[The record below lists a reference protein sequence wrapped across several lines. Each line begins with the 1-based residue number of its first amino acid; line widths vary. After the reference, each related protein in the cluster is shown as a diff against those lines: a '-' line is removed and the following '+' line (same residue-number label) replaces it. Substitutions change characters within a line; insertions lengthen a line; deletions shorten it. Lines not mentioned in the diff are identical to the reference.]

1 MFYISDY
8 KQRIRKIH
16 GAKCLMV
23 NIPNARHAQWI
34 EQYNDKWFHLG
45 LDWKFMLWVLR
56 ASYNEQSCEFL
67 HFLSTKSKYNEH

>member
-8 KQRIRKIH
+8 QQRIRKIH

-34 EQYNDKWFHLG
+34 EQYNDTWFRDRPWTRLKIYALG
-45 LDWKFMLWVLR
+45 FESILQWTKLR
-56 ASYNEQSCEFL
+56 ISAFFIKEIEI
-67 HFLSTKSKYNEH
+67 

>member
-8 KQRIRKIH
+8 KQRIWKIN

-34 EQYNDKWFHLG
+34 EQYNDTWFRDRPWTRLKIYALG
-45 LDWKFMLWVLR
+45 FESILQWTKLR
-56 ASYNEQSCEFL
+56 ISAFFIKEIEI
-67 HFLSTKSKYNEH
+67 

>member
-8 KQRIRKIH
+8 QQRIRKIH

-34 EQYNDKWFHLG
+34 EQYNDKCSAIDLG
-45 LDWKFMLWVLR
+45 LDWKFML
-56 ASYNEQSCEFL
+56 
-67 HFLSTKSKYNEH
+67 

>member
-8 KQRIRKIH
+8 KQRIWKIH

-34 EQYNDKWFHLG
+34 EQYNDK
-45 LDWKFMLWVLR
+45 
-56 ASYNEQSCEFL
+56 
-67 HFLSTKSKYNEH
+67 